1 MTQKQESPEIKQC
14 SRITEGHPFP
24 LGATWDGQ
32 GVNFAIF
39 SAHATKVELCLFDR
53 EGKTELERI
62 ELPEYSDEIWHG
74 YLPNMQAGQV
84 YGYRVYGPYE
94 PEAGHRFNP
103 NKLLIDPYA
112 KQLVGDLIW
121 DEALFGYTIGHPD
134 GDLSFDERDSAPFV
148 PKAKVID
155 PAFEWQGKQAHRA
168 PWDNT
173 IIYEAHVRGI
183 SMRHPAIPEHL
194 RGTFAGLTTP
204 ELLEHIKS
212 LGVSSIELL
221 PVHAFLHDNHLLE
234 KGLRNYWGYNSIAFF
249 APHAEYLGSG
259 NLNEFKE
266 MAASLHD
273 AGLELILDV
282 VYNHTAE
289 GSELGPTLSLRGI
302 DNATYYRLVPGNN
315 RYYIND
321 SGTGNTLDLT
331 HPCVLRL
338 VTDSLRYWTTEM
350 GVDGFRFDLGTILAR
365 DERNG
370 FNERHGFHLAC
381 RQDPTLSQLK
391 LIAEP
396 WDCGLGGYQVG
407 AFPPGWFEW
416 NDRFR
421 DTVRAFW
428 RGDHGKLPELA
439 SRITAS
445 GDLFNWG
452 GRRPFA
458 SVNFVTA
465 HDGFT
470 LHDLVSYNHKHNLA
484 NGDDNRD
491 GTDNNLSYN
500 HGTEGP
506 TDNPEINTLRYRQ
519 MRNLL
524 STLLLS
530 QGTPMLVAGDE
541 FGHSQAGNNN
551 VYCQDSELS
560 WLNWNLTKE
569 ARDQLAFTRKLIQ
582 LRRTYPILR
591 RGRFF
596 VGRYNEEIGVKDITW
611 LNSKGEEMT
620 SKAWQKA
627 DLACL
632 GLILDGRAQPTGIHR
647 QGSDATL
654 LLILNAQH
662 NTLNFRLPAV
672 AQGTSWRK
680 LLDTYAPTS
689 GCDRVF
695 GFGEDIYVAQRS
707 LLLFEL
713 QKGTTTSQIS
723 PPTPSLTGN

>member
-1 MTQKQESPEIKQC
+1 MTTQQESPQLNTC

-39 SAHATKVELCLFDR
+39 SAHATKVELCLFDS
-53 EGKTELERI
+53 EGKNELERI
-62 ELPEYSDEIWHG
+62 ELPEFTDEIWHG
-74 YLPNMQAGQV
+74 YLPDMRAGQV
-84 YGYRVYGPYE
+84 YGYRVYGPYD
-94 PEAGHRFNP
+94 PEAGHRFNHH
-103 NKLLIDPYA
+103 KLLIDPYA
-112 KQLVGDLIW
+112 KQLVGELIW
-121 DEALFGYTIGHPD
+121 DESLFGYTIGHPD
-134 GDLSFDERDSAPFV
+134 GDLSFDERDSAAFV

-155 PAFEWQGKQAHRA
+155 PTFDWQGKNSHRV

-173 IIYEAHVRGI
+173 IIYETHVRGI
-183 SMRHPAIPEHL
+183 SMRHPAVSENL
-194 RGTFAGLTTP
+194 RGTFAGLATK
-204 ELLEHIKS
+204 ELLEHITS
-212 LGVSSIELL
+212 LGISSVELL
-221 PVHAFLHDNHLLE
+221 PIHAFLHDNHLLE
-234 KGLRNYWGYNSIAFF
+234 KGLKNYWGYNSIAFL
-249 APHAEYLGSG
+249 APHPEYLRSG

-302 DNATYYRLVPGNN
+302 DNATYYRLLPENN

-321 SGTGNTLDLT
+321 SGTGNTLDLS

-381 RQDPTLSQLK
+381 RQDPNLSQLK

-396 WDCGLGGYQVG
+396 WDCGPGGYQVG
-407 AFPPGWFEW
+407 AFPPGWCEW

-428 RGDHGKLPELA
+428 RGDQGKLPELA

-458 SVNFVTA
+458 SVNFITA

-470 LHDLVSYNHKHNLA
+470 LRDLVSYNQKHNEA
-484 NGDDNRD
+484 NGDENRD

-500 HGTEGP
+500 HGAEGP
-506 TDNPEINTLRYRQ
+506 TDDPEIRALRVRQ
-519 MRNLL
+519 IRNLL

-530 QGTPMLVAGDE
+530 QGTPMLVSGDE
-541 FGHSQAGNNN
+541 FGHSQQGNNN
-551 VYCQDSELS
+551 VYCQDNELS
-560 WLNWNLTKE
+560 WLDWNLDDE
-569 ARDQLAFTRKLIQ
+569 AKGLLEFTRYLIE
-582 LRRTYPILR
+582 LRKAYPILR
-591 RGRFF
+591 RGRFL
-596 VGRYNEEIGVKDITW
+596 VGNYNAEIGVKDVTW
-611 LNSKGEEMT
+611 VSPSSEEMKDE
-620 SKAWQKA
+620 SWSNN
-627 DLACL
+627 DVVCL
-632 GLILDGRAQPTGIHR
+632 GMIMDGRAQPTGIHR
-647 QGSDATL
+647 VGCDATL
-654 LLILNAQH
+654 LLILNAHQDAVS
-662 NTLNFRLPAV
+662 FKLPEV
-672 AQGTSWRK
+672 AQGKGWTM
-680 LLDTYAPTS
+680 LLDTNAPNQNTHTS
-689 GCDRVF
+689 FEFCQEFV
-695 GFGEDIYVAQRS
+695 VTQRS

-713 QKGTTTSQIS
+713 QKDDTSKRAS
-723 PPTPSLTGN
+723 ME

>member
-1 MTQKQESPEIKQC
+1 MTKNQKSPEIMKC
-14 SRITEGHPFP
+14 SRITEGRPFP

-39 SAHATKVELCLFDR
+39 SAHATKVELCLFDS

-62 ELPEYSDEIWHG
+62 ELPEFSDEIWHG
-74 YLPNMQAGQV
+74 YLPDMQAGQV
-84 YGYRVYGPYE
+84 YGYRVYGPYD
-94 PEAGHRFNP
+94 PEAGHRFNH

-112 KQLVGDLIW
+112 KQLVGELIW
-121 DEALFGYTIGHPD
+121 DESLFGYTIGHPD
-134 GDLSFDERDSAPFV
+134 SDLSFDERDSAAFV

-155 PAFEWQGKQAHRA
+155 PTFDWQSKQAHRA

-173 IIYEAHVRGI
+173 IVYEAHVRGI
-183 SMRHPAIPEHL
+183 SMRHPAVPEHL
-194 RGTFAGLTTP
+194 RGTFAGLATK
-204 ELLEHIKS
+204 ELLEHISS
-212 LGVSSIELL
+212 LGVSSVELL

-234 KGLRNYWGYNSIAFF
+234 KGLKNYWGYNSIAFL
-249 APHAEYLGSG
+249 APHCEYLSSG
-259 NLNEFKE
+259 HLNEFKE

-289 GSELGPTLSLRGI
+289 GSELGPTLSMRGI
-302 DNATYYRLVPGNN
+302 DNATYYRLLPDNN

-321 SGTGNTLDLT
+321 SGTGNTLDLS

-338 VTDSLRYWTTEM
+338 VTDSLRYWSAEM

-381 RQDPTLSQLK
+381 RQDPNLSQLK

-396 WDCGLGGYQVG
+396 WDCGPGGYQVG

-421 DTVRAFW
+421 DTVRGFW

-452 GRRPFA
+452 GRRPYA

-470 LHDLVSYNHKHNLA
+470 LRDLVSYNDKHNEA

-491 GTDNNLSYN
+491 GNDNNLSYN
-500 HGTEGP
+500 YGVEGP
-506 TDNPEINTLRYRQ
+506 TDDPDIKAIRTRQ
-519 MRNLL
+519 IRNLL

-530 QGTPMLVAGDE
+530 HGTPMLVAGDE
-541 FGHSQAGNNN
+541 FGHSQQGNNN
-551 VYCQDSELS
+551 VYCQDNELS
-560 WLNWNLTKE
+560 WLDWNLDDE
-569 ARDQLAFTRKLIQ
+569 AKGLLDFTRRLIQ
-582 LRRTYPILR
+582 LRHTYPILR
-591 RGRFF
+591 RGRFL
-596 VGRYNEEIGVKDITW
+596 VGNYNEEIGVKDVTW
-611 LNSKGEEMT
+611 LHSNGEEMT
-620 SKAWQKA
+620 EASW
-627 DLACL
+627 DTRELGCL
-632 GLILDGRAQPTGIHR
+632 GLIMDGRAQPTGIHR
-647 QGSDATL
+647 AGSDATL
-654 LLILNAQH
+654 LLILNAQQDSVS
-662 NTLNFRLPAV
+662 FKLPEV
-672 AQGTSWRK
+672 AQGTGWIK
-680 LLDTYAPTS
+680 LLDTNLPDQLSNKLFKFDYDLEVTP
-689 GCDRVF
+689 
-695 GFGEDIYVAQRS
+695 RS

-713 QKGTTTSQIS
+713 QKANASKSSSS
-723 PPTPSLTGN
+723 P

>member
-1 MTQKQESPEIKQC
+1 
-14 SRITEGHPFP
+14 
-24 LGATWDGQ
+24 
-32 GVNFAIF
+32 V
-39 SAHATKVELCLFDR
+39 V
-53 EGKTELERI
+53 
-62 ELPEYSDEIWHG
+62 
-74 YLPNMQAGQV
+74 
-84 YGYRVYGPYE
+84 
-94 PEAGHRFNP
+94 
-103 NKLLIDPYA
+103 
-112 KQLVGDLIW
+112 
-121 DEALFGYTIGHPD
+121 
-134 GDLSFDERDSAPFV
+134 
-148 PKAKVID
+148 D
-155 PAFEWQGKQAHRA
+155 PAFDWQGEKFHRA

-173 IIYEAHVRGI
+173 IVYETHVRGI
-183 SMRHPAIPEHL
+183 SMLHPAVPENL
-194 RGTFAGLTTP
+194 RGTFAGLATR
-204 ELLEHIKS
+204 ELLEHITS
-212 LGVSSIELL
+212 LGVSSVELL
-221 PVHAFLHDNHLLE
+221 PIHAFLHDNHLLE
-234 KGLRNYWGYNSIAFF
+234 KGLKNYWGYNTIAFF
-249 APHAEYLGSG
+249 APHPEYLRSG

-302 DNATYYRLVPGNN
+302 DNATYYRLLPDNN

-381 RQDPTLSQLK
+381 RQDPILSQLK

-396 WDCGLGGYQVG
+396 WDCGPGGYQVG

-458 SVNFVTA
+458 SVNFITA

-470 LHDLVSYNHKHNLA
+470 LRDLVSYNNKHNEA
-484 NGDDNRD
+484 NGDENRD

-500 HGTEGP
+500 YGAEGP
-506 TDNPEINTLRYRQ
+506 TDDPDIRALRVRQ
-519 MRNLL
+519 IRNLL

-530 QGTPMLVAGDE
+530 QGTPMLVSGDE
-541 FGHSQAGNNN
+541 FGRSQQGNNN

-560 WLNWNLTKE
+560 WVNWNLDDE
-569 ARDQLAFTRKLIQ
+569 AKGLLEFTRSLIKL
-582 LRRTYPILR
+582 RKAYPILR
-591 RGRFF
+591 RGRFL
-596 VGRYNEEIGVKDITW
+596 VGDFNAEIGVKDVTW
-611 LNSKGEEMT
+611 VSPSGNEMT
-620 SKAWQKA
+620 DDSWGTAETE
-627 DLACL
+627 CL
-632 GLILDGRAQPTGIHR
+632 GMIMDGRAQPTGIHR
-647 QGSDATL
+647 LGSDATL
-654 LLILNAQH
+654 LLILNAHQD
-662 NTLNFRLPAV
+662 TVNFKLPEV
-672 AQGTSWRK
+672 AQGKRWRVLVDTNTPEHVKNTSFEFCQEFVV
-680 LLDTYAPTS
+680 T
-689 GCDRVF
+689 
-695 GFGEDIYVAQRS
+695 QRS

-713 QKGTTTSQIS
+713 QKEDI
-723 PPTPSLTGN
+723 PEVIHAD